1 MAGDLST
8 SVRALRLDDY
18 QKFAVSA
25 DRSGFTG
32 DRRLRFLLLGLF
44 GEVGS
49 LLSELKKKQR
59 DRNSYLAYE
68 RSSLEET
75 GDVLWYL
82 QGQQPLLFATPAS
95 GEYVERTLLV
105 IAARVGRLVRRA
117 SDSSEPSTED
127 MRNDTTKLFAALV
140 DAASDAHIN
149 LEAAALANIE
159 KVEGRW
165 PTTRHYTPL
174 FDEKASI

>member
-82 QGQQPLLFATPAS
+82 ANVGNSLFCSLHPLQGSTSSAHFSLSRPGS
-95 GEYVERTLLV
+95 
-105 IAARVGRLVRRA
+105 VG
-117 SDSSEPSTED
+117 
-127 MRNDTTKLFAALV
+127 
-140 DAASDAHIN
+140 
-149 LEAAALANIE
+149 
-159 KVEGRW
+159 W
-165 PTTRHYTPL
+165 
-174 FDEKASI
+174 